1 MTAAVIIFRPS
12 KVDYDDDGNDK
23 ILYHKNCVLQLK
35 TKVSSYQINLLV
47 SDYI

>member
-23 ILYHKNCVLQLK
+23 ILSQKLCS
-35 TKVSSYQINLLV
+35 TAE
-47 SDYI
+47 D